1 MVVPVSPQT
10 VVARAPRQDGQAT
23 RQQILE
29 TAGQLFA
36 ELGYANTTSKQICE
50 SSRANNASV
59 NYHFENK
66 DGLYRAV
73 LHEAHDRLVRIET
86 MISLSESPAS
96 PEDKLRAIITV
107 LIGGLGNQRE
117 GWALKVLTRELL
129 SPSSVLPEVLEEQ
142 AFPKAKIVREIL
154 GQIMQLPP
162 DDPATLRSAVSV
174 FAPCL
179 FLLIA
184 HEPLA
189 RNVLPGLEL
198 DPPALIEHMMNY
210 ARAGLQAVSGA
221 AKAL

>member
-1 MVVPVSPQT
+1 MDLSASPQT
-10 VVARAPRQDGQAT
+10 PAARAPRQDGQAT

-36 ELGYANTTSKQICE
+36 EQGYANTTSKQICE
-50 SSRANNASV
+50 NSKANNASV

-73 LHEAHDRLVRIET
+73 LREAHDRLLRIET
-86 MISLSESPAS
+86 MITLSQSQERA
-96 PEDKLRAIITV
+96 EDKLRAIVTV
-107 LIGGLGNQRE
+107 LIEGLANQRE

-142 AFPKAKIVREIL
+142 AFPKAQIVRNIL

-184 HEPLA
+184 HEPLT
-189 RNVLPGLEL
+189 RHVLPGLAL
-198 DPPALIEHMMNY
+198 DPPALIEHMMSY
-210 ARAGLQAVSGA
+210 ALAGLAAVSRA
-221 AKAL
+221 STPV

>member
-1 MVVPVSPQT
+1 MVVSASPPPAA
-10 VVARAPRQDGQAT
+10 ARAPRQDGQAT

-50 SSRANNASV
+50 NSKANNASV

-73 LHEAHDRLVRIET
+73 LREAHDRLVRIET
-86 MISLSESPAS
+86 MIRLSESQDSA
-96 PEDKLRAIITV
+96 EDKLRAIITV
-107 LIGGLGNQRE
+107 LIEGLNNQRE

-129 SPSSVLPEVLEEQ
+129 SPSSVLPAVLEEQ
-142 AFPKAKIVREIL
+142 AFPKAKIVRTIL
-154 GQIMQLPP
+154 GQIMHLSPE
-162 DDPATLRSAVSV
+162 DPATLRSAVSV

-184 HEPLA
+184 HQPLA

-198 DPPALIEHMMNY
+198 DPPALIEHMMSY
-210 ARAGLQAVSGA
+210 ALAGLAAVARASGRA
-221 AKAL
+221 

>member
-1 MVVPVSPQT
+1 MAVSASPQPAA
-10 VVARAPRQDGQAT
+10 ARAPRQDGQAT

-73 LHEAHDRLVRIET
+73 LREAHDRLVRIET
-86 MISLSESPAS
+86 MISLSESQDSA
-96 PEDKLRAIITV
+96 EDKLRAIITV
-107 LIGGLGNQRE
+107 LIEGLGNQRE

-129 SPSSVLPEVLEEQ
+129 SPSSVLPAVLEEQ
-142 AFPKAKIVREIL
+142 AFPKAKIVRSIL
-154 GQIMQLPP
+154 GQIMHLSPE
-162 DDPATLRSAVSV
+162 DPATLRSAVSV

-184 HEPLA
+184 HEPLT

-198 DPPALIEHMMNY
+198 DPPALIEHMMSY
-210 ARAGLQAVSGA
+210 ALAGLAAVSRA
-221 AKAL
+221 SAV

>member
-1 MVVPVSPQT
+1 MVVPVSPQAA
-10 VVARAPRQDGQAT
+10 VVRAPRQDGQAT

-29 TAGQLFA
+29 MAGQLFA

-73 LHEAHDRLVRIET
+73 LREAHDRLVGIET
-86 MISLSESPAS
+86 MISLSESQQS
-96 PEDKLRAIITV
+96 PEDKLRAIITM
-107 LIGGLGNQRE
+107 LIEGLGSARQ

-142 AFPKAKIVREIL
+142 AFPKALIVRTIL
-154 GQIMQLPP
+154 GQIMQRSP
-162 DDPATLRSAVSV
+162 DDPATLRCAVNV

-184 HEPLA
+184 HGQLQ
-189 RNVLPGLEL
+189 RNVLPGLQL
-198 DPPALIEHMMNY
+198 DPPELIEHMMSY
-210 ARAGLQAVSGA
+210 ALAGLQAVSRT
-221 AKAL
+221 AKTG